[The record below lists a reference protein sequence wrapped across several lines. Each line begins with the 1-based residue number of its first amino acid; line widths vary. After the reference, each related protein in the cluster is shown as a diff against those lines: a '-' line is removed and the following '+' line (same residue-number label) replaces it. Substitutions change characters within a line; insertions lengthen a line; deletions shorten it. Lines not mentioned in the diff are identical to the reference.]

1 MERVNKI
8 LDHDLFQ
15 LFLEKNRVAEEDRRF
30 CHHDMNHFLD
40 VARLAMI
47 LCLQDCCAAGGDF
60 KYEKNFGNSSA
71 HLLCASELVPAFF
84 AKHLCLARHG
94 HKFGQSDTEYERNI
108 PYGEISQEL
117 IYAAAL
123 LHDIGRW
130 KQYGDGTPHEEASA
144 QFASEILSDCGFTE
158 NETAQIVTAI
168 SNHRNEAVREER
180 TLSGILYRADKMSR
194 SCFCCEMEREC
205 DWKGSRKNLIL
216 RY

>member
-30 CHHDMNHFLD
+30 CRHDMNHFLD

-47 LCLQDCCAAGGDF
+47 LYLQDCG
-60 KYEKNFGNSSA
+60 
-71 HLLCASELVPAFF
+71 
-84 AKHLCLARHG
+84 
-94 HKFGQSDTEYERNI
+94 I

-130 KQYGDGTPHEEASA
+130 KQYRDGTPHEEASA
-144 QFASEILSDCGFTE
+144 QFASEILADCGFTE
-158 NETAQIVTAI
+158 DETAQIVTAI
-168 SNHRNEAVREER
+168 SNHRNEAVKEKR

-194 SCFCCEMEREC
+194 SCFCCEVEREC
-205 DWKGSRKNLIL
+205 DWKGRKKNLIL
-216 RY
+216 KC